1 MSFDATTENNGRT
14 LIDVLHH
21 YKLLFF
27 FLVLLAGIVVAGLY
41 NADAVG
47 SLISVCADNSY
58 FVISFIFGFIFS
70 KWLIENYL
78 IDVVYVEYD
87 NTDTNLLTIYEVPRT
102 LFEKMKLEDYV
113 VSVNTS
119 TGKLCYRCMSVDFD
133 NHVITGGYPE
143 EYTPSRVFSNSKV
156 FSSLIK
162 KLNEMSSKLVNFE
175 NLLHLMND
183 ESKIKVL
190 RKHIEIEDIVTDPN
204 FVGSV
209 TPELCDL
216 SETQESKE
224 ANQ

>member
-1 MSFDATTENNGRT
+1 MQSESGNNGRT

-27 FLVLLAGIVVAGLY
+27 FLLLLGGIVVAGLY
-41 NADAVG
+41 NAAAVS
-47 SLISVCADNSY
+47 SLISVCAENSY
-58 FVISFIFGFIFS
+58 FAISFIFGFIFS

-78 IDVVYVEYD
+78 
-87 NTDTNLLTIYEVPRT
+87 TDTVLLEFDDTDANLLTIYEVPRS
-102 LFEKMKLEDYV
+102 LFKKMKIIDFV
-113 VSVNTS
+113 DTVSTS
-119 TGKLCYRCMSVDFD
+119 TGKLCYRCKSIDFD
-133 NHVITGGYPE
+133 NNVIAGGFPAE
-143 EYTPSRVFSNSKV
+143 FTPSRVFSNVKC
-156 FSSLIK
+156 FSSLIARM
-162 KLNEMSSKLVNFE
+162 NVMSSKLVNFE

-183 ESKIKVL
+183 ESKIRVL

-209 TPELCDL
+209 TPEMCDL